1 MIKYLIYLIKVL
13 EERDNVQED
22 ERGERKR
29 WRTSDLSCSFEGC
42 AGYVQENEDNEEK
55 NRRTNGF

>member
-1 MIKYLIYLIKVL
+1 MIKYLIYLIKIL

-29 WRTSDLSCSFEGC
+29 WRTSDLSCNFEG
-42 AGYVQENEDNEEK
+42 
-55 NRRTNGF
+55 